1 MKPSRRKRI
10 ETWLKIRDAVRA
22 GMTMRDAAE
31 AFNVGY
37 SAVCMRAVRE
47 RWNIREVRAGREE
60 VLQAAMEIRDAELAP
75 GVNAHRVNMLA
86 TSMGSRRALA
96 EAIRKGMTHLSRLPE
111 EELVRQHK
119 ALASF
124 SAAAGLLFGWEQ
136 LSVIEGEAA
145 VRTVRAEN
153 GEVDS
158 RAINIELVRCPPSE
172 LRRRALLHKEQVA
185 QEAKARVVEEAASV
199 RVPAGVEAKPIGSEH
214 SDREHKM
221 DPDKDASREEV
232 PWWEEARARKQARE
246 SVADVD
252 GMVASSISN
261 PAADGGMSELAAQR
275 AQQRKESRE
284 NFGRCGR

>member
-1 MKPSRRKRI
+1 
-10 ETWLKIRDAVRA
+10 
-22 GMTMRDAAE
+22 MTMRDAAE

-60 VLQAAMEIRDAELAP
+60 VLQTAMEVRDAELSS

-111 EELVRQHK
+111 EELVRQHQ

-136 LSVIEGEAA
+136 LSVIEGEALA
-145 VRTVRAEN
+145 RTVRAEN

-158 RAINIELVRCPPSE
+158 RAIT
-172 LRRRALLHKEQVA
+172 
-185 QEAKARVVEEAASV
+185 
-199 RVPAGVEAKPIGSEH
+199 
-214 SDREHKM
+214 
-221 DPDKDASREEV
+221 
-232 PWWEEARARKQARE
+232 
-246 SVADVD
+246 
-252 GMVASSISN
+252 SN
-261 PAADGGMSELAAQR
+261 
-275 AQQRKESRE
+275 
-284 NFGRCGR
+284 